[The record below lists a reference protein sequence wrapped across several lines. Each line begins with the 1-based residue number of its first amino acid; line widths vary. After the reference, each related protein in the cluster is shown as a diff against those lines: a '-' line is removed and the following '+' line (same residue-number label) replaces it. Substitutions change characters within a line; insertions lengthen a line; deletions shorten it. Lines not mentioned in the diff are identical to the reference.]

1 MDDETDI
8 QYRISLMTQRFQ
20 KLTVKLMQYPQ
31 FALYSGV
38 FLIGKTSVVHDLPKL
53 YKEMFGKEP
62 SCSDVPAV
70 TNGRDVW
77 FDLEYYE
84 NLEDAMLA
92 FDIMH
97 ETFHKVFLHC
107 TGYRHLQ
114 RINATAYQI
123 AVDQIS
129 NTEIFKSNIDDD
141 MGNKMFLDNPAR
153 PAIYYPELAGLDTT
167 TVFKIFKDIVDPP
180 SNGTPQYKDAQGQ
193 PIDMEALADKV
204 KDSQPKDEHVP
215 SKDKGSGND
224 SESEDKDGQGNG
236 SMSLSQ
242 EEAQETQQQINQAL
256 REGSQMMG
264 KNNPS
269 GSKLVKDLLDG
280 TLPWEQILA
289 DEVKEVMVGQDDET
303 WRKFNRNYLPID
315 IYLPSMYSERIG
327 ALVFSCDTS
336 GSISSRER
344 NLMLGECIKIS
355 KEVTPER
362 LDVIYW
368 GSRVVGHESYLPDD
382 FDTIPEV
389 TDPKDGGGT
398 HAGVVSEYIHK
409 NYSEKPDVLIVAT
422 DGYIERSPMGFE
434 GIANKKLIWLV
445 VNNKSFSIDV
455 PGTVIHVSI

>member
-8 QYRISLMTQRFQ
+8 QYRISLMTRRFQ
-20 KLTVKLMQYPQ
+20 GLTVKLMKNPQ
-31 FALYSGV
+31 FALYSGI
-38 FLIGKTSVVHDLPKL
+38 FLIGKTSVVYDLPKV
-53 YKEMFGKEP
+53 YKEMFGRKP
-62 SCSDVPAV
+62 SCPDVPAV

-77 FDLEYYE
+77 YDLEYYE
-84 NLEDAMLA
+84 DLENAMLA

-97 ETFHKVFLHC
+97 ENLHKVFLHC
-107 TGYRHLQ
+107 TGYKHLQ

-123 AVDQIS
+123 AVDQVVNS
-129 NTEIFKSNIDDD
+129 EVFKSNCEDDL
-141 MGNKMFLDNPAR
+141 GNMMFADNPDR

-204 KDSQPKDEHVP
+204 EDSQPKDEHVP

-264 KNNPS
+264 NDKPS

-336 GSISSRER
+336 GSISERER

-422 DGYIERSPMGFE
+422 DGYIEQSPMGFE
-434 GIANKKLIWLV
+434 GVVNKKLIWLI

>member
-1 MDDETDI
+1 M
-8 QYRISLMTQRFQ
+8 MTQRVQ

-38 FLIGKTSVVHDLPKL
+38 FLIGKTSVVPNLAKT
-53 YKEMFGKEP
+53 YKEMFGVEP
-62 SCSDVPAV
+62 SCPNVPAC

-77 FDLEYYE
+77 FDLEFYE
-84 NLEDAMLA
+84 DLEDAILA

-107 TGYRHLQ
+107 TGYKHLI
-114 RINATAYQI
+114 RINARAYQI
-123 AVDQIS
+123 AVDQIV
-129 NTEIFKSNIDDD
+129 NAEVFRSNIEDD
-141 MGNKMFLDNPAR
+141 MGNMMFADNPNYK
-153 PAIYYPELAGLDTT
+153 AIYYPKLDGLDTT

-180 SNGTPQYKDAQGQ
+180 TGSTPQYKDAQGQ
-193 PIDMEALADKV
+193 PIDMEALADEV
-204 KDSQPKDEHVP
+204 NLSSNIPKDEHVP

-224 SESEDKDGQGNG
+224 SESEDGEGQGNG

-242 EEAQETQQQINQAL
+242 EEAQETQQQVNQAL

-336 GSISSRER
+336 GSISEKER

-409 NYSEKPDVLIVAT
+409 NYSEKPDVLVVAT
-422 DGYIERSPMGFE
+422 DGYIECDPMGFE
-434 GIANKKLIWLV
+434 GVANKKLIWLI

>member
-38 FLIGKTSVVHDLPKL
+38 FLIGKTSVVHDLTKL
-53 YKEMFGKEP
+53 YKEMFARE
-62 SCSDVPAV
+62 SSSSDVIAV

-84 NLEDAMLA
+84 DLEDAMLA

-97 ETFHKVFLHC
+97 ETLHKVFLHC
-107 TGYRHLQ
+107 TGYRHLE
-114 RINATAYQI
+114 RINVTAYQI
-123 AVDQIS
+123 AIDQIV
-129 NTEIFKSNIDDD
+129 NTEVFKSNIDDD

-153 PAIYYPELAGLDTT
+153 PAIYFPELAGLDTT

-180 SNGTPQYKDAQGQ
+180 SEGTPQYKDAQGQ
-193 PIDMEALADKV
+193 PIDMEALANKV
-204 KDSQPKDEHVP
+204 KDSQSKDEHVP

-224 SESEDKDGQGNG
+224 SKSEDKDGQGNG

-242 EEAQETQQQINQAL
+242 EEAQETQQQVNQAL

-327 ALVFSCDTS
+327 ALIFSCDTS

-422 DGYIERSPMGFE
+422 DGYIERDPMGFE
-434 GIANKKLIWLV
+434 GIANKKLIWLI